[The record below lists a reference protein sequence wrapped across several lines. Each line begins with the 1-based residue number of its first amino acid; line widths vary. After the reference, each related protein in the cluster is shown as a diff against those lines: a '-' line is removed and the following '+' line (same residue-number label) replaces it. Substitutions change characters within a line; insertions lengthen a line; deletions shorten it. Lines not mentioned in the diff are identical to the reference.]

1 MDEIEVWR
9 NIPGYR
15 GYQASSL
22 GQVRSVD
29 RTLANGRRTGGQLLT
44 QSPDKDGY
52 LRVKI
57 AGKPVAVHL
66 LVLLAHHG
74 KPEGRHL
81 DGNRTDNRSSK
92 LAWGSHLD
100 NERDKLRHR
109 AERAS
114 GPLAG

>member
-29 RTLANGRRTGGQLLT
+29 RTLSDGRRVRGNLLS

-57 AGKPVAVHL
+57 AGKPVAVHI
-66 LVLLAHHG
+66 LVLLAFHVR
-74 KPEGRHL
+74 PEGRHL
-81 DGNRTDNRSSK
+81 TGNRQDNRQSK

-100 NERDKLRHR
+100 N
-109 AERAS
+109 
-114 GPLAG
+114 